1 MQSED
6 LILFREAR
14 DEVVQVVNRKKDVEL
29 HNSQTEL
36 TTCLLVHRSSLI
48 CSKEK

>member
-14 DEVVQVVNRKKDVEL
+14 DEVVQVVNRKKDAEL
-29 HNSQTEL
+29 HNRPS
-36 TTCLLVHRSSLI
+36 
-48 CSKEK
+48 